1 VPADGSGR
9 EELLLVDEEIQ
20 HPGAMSS
27 DETTVAYQEVGPG
40 GWDIGVFSIGHP
52 ASARAF
58 QKTSAREE
66 SPYFSPDGRWLAF
79 VSDVSGSKQVYVRPV
94 AGDGMWQVSTGG
106 GTEPVWSGGGKEIFY
121 RNGPQM
127 LSVEISTDPTFRV
140 GRTQVLF
147 EGAYV
152 SEQFGGPAYDVTRDG
167 QRFVMISADRR
178 PTTRLNVIVNWHA
191 DLVNRLSP

>member
-1 VPADGSGR
+1 
-9 EELLLVDEEIQ
+9 
-20 HPGAMSS
+20 MSS

-40 GWDIGVFSIGHP
+40 GWDIGVLSIGSP
-52 ASARAF
+52 DSARIF
-58 QKTSAREE
+58 QGTKAREE
-66 SPYFSPDGRWLAF
+66 SPCFSPDGRWLAF

-121 RNGPQM
+121 RDGPQM
-127 LSVEISTDPTFRV
+127 VSVEISTDPTFSV

-167 QRFVMISADRR
+167 QRFIMISNDTA
-178 PTTRLNVIVNWHA
+178 PMTRLNVIVNWHTELL
-191 DLVNRLSP
+191 DRLSP